1 MTYPKQQIMKKGGE
15 IKNHFG
21 KTERE
26 RECVCMCI
34 AFNMNS
40 ILYLNGIVS
49 FLATKTERATTTL
62 LDSTK
67 ELTAISGEVLFLIG
81 VQFQEEGGQFHGG
94 EGNFNCIS

>member
-1 MTYPKQQIMKKGGE
+1 
-15 IKNHFG
+15 
-21 KTERE
+21 
-26 RECVCMCI
+26 MCI

-49 FLATKTERATTTL
+49 FLAIKTERATTTL

-94 EGNFNCIS
+94 GRQFQLHFLIVSHFMWHHPQSTFHID